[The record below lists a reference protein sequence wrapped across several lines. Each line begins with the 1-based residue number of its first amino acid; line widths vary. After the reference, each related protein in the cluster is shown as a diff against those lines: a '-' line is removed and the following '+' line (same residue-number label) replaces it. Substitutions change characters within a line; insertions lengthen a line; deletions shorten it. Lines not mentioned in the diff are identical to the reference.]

1 MTKQVIKQV
10 EDLAAAQGITSLKF
24 YNRKREHMIPTP
36 NDLLEGVGGGQNFE
50 NLIEENVN
58 TPVNGLPLAD
68 EDSAGELLSESDEE
82 LEVDD
87 DIDEDELANLLDDA
101 RQNLVDEV
109 EDALNGPE
117 VEENVEDKPEQESDV
132 HCDDGGALLEESSVP
147 ELDSE
152 PEEGRPVR
160 SWAVPERYNPSSG
173 QSYAQ
178 VLQSGREKKDLSPKT
193 GATSGSLSMLTRKS
207 PTTTAKLNMLNE
219 KAPPGRGVTWG
230 MGIMQQIRQK
240 ERERKGLRPAW
251 KQKERKCEEQHP
263 RAICHF
269 VKAQEEV
276 HNLRSEF
283 DSDTLAY
290 DISETAIIG
299 NTLKELQEEF

>member
-1 MTKQVIKQV
+1 M
-10 EDLAAAQGITSLKF
+10 
-24 YNRKREHMIPTP
+24 
-36 NDLLEGVGGGQNFE
+36 
-50 NLIEENVN
+50 
-58 TPVNGLPLAD
+58 NGLPLAD

-82 LEVDD
+82 PEVDD

-101 RQNLVDEV
+101 RQNLADEV

-160 SWAVPERYNPSSG
+160 SWAVPQRYNPSSG

-207 PTTTAKLNMLNE
+207 PATSAKLNMLNE

-230 MGIMQQIRQK
+230 MGIMRQI
-240 ERERKGLRPAW
+240 
-251 KQKERKCEEQHP
+251 
-263 RAICHF
+263 
-269 VKAQEEV
+269 
-276 HNLRSEF
+276 
-283 DSDTLAY
+283 
-290 DISETAIIG
+290 
-299 NTLKELQEEF
+299 